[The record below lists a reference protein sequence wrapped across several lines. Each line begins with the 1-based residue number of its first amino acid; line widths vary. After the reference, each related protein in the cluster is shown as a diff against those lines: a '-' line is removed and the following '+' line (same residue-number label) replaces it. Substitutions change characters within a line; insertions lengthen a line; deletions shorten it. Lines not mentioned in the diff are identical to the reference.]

1 MPSTR
6 TYTRSFAGG
15 EISPEMFGRIDDIKY
30 QTGAATLRNML
41 TKPQGPAYNRPGF
54 KHVHPAKATGYR
66 ERLIPFTFSTTQ
78 SLVLGLGPNP
88 SDVVTNSGYMRIYSN
103 GAPVMAPAIGT
114 IADYK
119 APSRIR
125 FDEGA
130 PYYVNWSNHGL
141 NIDDPVVF
149 TSFTNNTGLTAGP
162 LPAGITANTV
172 YYATQVSTN
181 TFGLR
186 TKPINGS
193 VVTWASVPTTDTA
206 RPNSIFVGASDW
218 INIPSH
224 NYDNGQ
230 RIKFAASA
238 ANHIPAELTL
248 GTVYYIVN
256 RTTNTFQLSTTEN
269 GSPILF
275 SDPAGGAQT
284 ITTQVYP
291 IVTAYYGY
299 ARGNLVKHY
308 GSLSLT
314 NSSFDGATDKITAP
328 SHGLAAGQ
336 QLQFVAAQ
344 ANALPAQISQAL
356 VYYVVNP
363 TLNDFQIATTAN
375 GNFLPF
381 DNPVGSGSVLAKK
394 LPLRAFYFRKD
405 QGASY
410 SEPFYS
416 SVGQTFTADWYGQPF
431 TGEYEVPTP
440 WYGLT
445 AIDGVFGL
453 KYVQSNDIITVV
465 SKYYPV
471 HEIRRYGDTN
481 WTVSPVSFSASLTPP
496 TNVAVTE
503 TSGVGVGLGYLA
515 NLTTSSDE
523 FNQGFAYVFTN
534 VDHYFKTGDSVY
546 FRVKS
551 NSYTFEPLNDQFFI
565 ASWDSLAPTQL
576 RLKDQRT
583 GSFDILEDDCR
594 VLTRASDDVIITR
607 FSMPNNTRIRL
618 LASGS
623 TAVPPTWSG
632 ANPVSVDVYVRNKQT
647 NTDAGTVAN
656 WPYQY
661 ELWTAAT
668 GGTRITWVD
677 VGGFNGTNSNITFNV
692 FNTKYALK
700 VYINNDPSDEYN
712 FIVQFAARRF
722 GVVSS
727 YKVTAVGQDLTESLA
742 SSVVTSQNN
751 LFVTGAKN
759 TITWTAVTGAIR
771 YNVYKEQSGLYGY
784 IGQSEGTQFTD
795 DNIAPDM
802 GTTPPIYDTIF
813 SSTQNYPDAVTYF
826 EQRRCFAGTI
836 LQPQSIWMTKSATE
850 RDMSY
855 SLPTKDN
862 DRIFFQVAARESNS
876 IRHMVPMPDLIALT
890 NSAEWR
896 VTSVN
901 QDALTPYSISVRPQ
915 SYIGSSSVQPITV
928 NNVVIYAAARGGHV
942 RELGYNWQNSGY
954 VTGDLSLRAPH
965 LFDDYEITDMAY
977 QKSPVATLWF
987 VSNNGKMLS
996 FTYVPEEQIGAW
1008 QQHDTLGTF
1017 ETCCVIPEGE
1027 EDYLYVVVNRGT
1039 EAAPIRHVERM
1050 ASRNFTLLADGF
1062 FVDSGKTY
1070 SGVATTTITGLDHLN
1085 GKVVSILADGKVHP
1099 QQTVANGTVT
1109 LNYAASKV
1117 HVGLPYTSDLK
1128 TLPMVL
1134 QTESFGQGVVKN
1146 INKAWLRV
1154 HRSCPFKIGPS
1165 ETKLVSSDPY
1175 MAVAS
1180 MVDGPV
1186 DVMLSPTW
1194 DWDGSM
1200 LIRQTDPVPLNVIS
1214 TSVEVA
1220 IGGA

>member
-496 TNVAVTE
+496 TNVSLTE
-503 TSGVGVGLGYLA
+503 TWGVSVKLNYLY
-515 NLTTSSDE
+515 NGSTSQDAFDSS
-523 FNQGFAYVFTN
+523 FAYAIADAPHN
-534 VDHYFKTGDSVY
+534 YSTGDSVY
-546 FRVKS
+546 FR
-551 NSYTFEPLNDQFFI
+551 TDLTLLNDKYFI
-565 ASWDSLAPTQL
+565 ANTAGLGAEPVQFKIIEYSTGKTLA
-576 RLKDQRT
+576 
-583 GSFDILEDDCR
+583 FDPR
-594 VLTRASDDVIITR
+594 IITR
-607 FSMPNNTRIRL
+607 NTDDRVVCAAFLDEGTRVFVIGSGNTVSPPNWT
-618 LASGS
+618 
-623 TAVPPTWSG
+623 PT
-632 ANPVSVDVYVRNKQT
+632 NPQSVDVYVRNR
-647 NTDAGTVAN
+647 VAN
-656 WPYQY
+656 DPSAGYYSYQ
-661 ELWTAAT
+661 LWTAAT
-668 GGTRITWVD
+668 GGSQITWTTDGNCGSFGSGNRTKLTLRVYLD
-677 VGGFNGTNSNITFNV
+677 NNPSNLTARSQFSARSV
-692 FNTKYALK
+692 RSY
-700 VYINNDPSDEYN
+700 NN
-712 FIVQFAARRF
+712 
-722 GVVSS
+722 
-727 YKVTAVGQDLTESLA
+727 YKVTAVGSDLTESLP
-742 SSVVTSQNN
+742 SSIVSSNNN
-751 LFVTGAKN
+751 LFVTGSDN
-759 TITWTAVTGAIR
+759 TLTWTAVPGAIR

-784 IGQSEGTQFTD
+784 IGQAEGTTFID

-802 GTTPPIYDTIF
+802 GSTPPIYDTVF

-965 LFDDYEITDMAY
+965 LFDDYEIADMAY

-1099 QQTVANGTVT
+1099 QRTVANGTVT